1 MSENLTTNISR
12 LFDSGESADDP
23 QSAVALEME
32 SAERRSEPD
41 LLVYGGAILLI
52 LLVVSVLL
60 FYVDKGATE
69 KIDDYLY
76 NYYGGNEYER
86 LTTLYNPE
94 SEETFLQESNS
105 RLSLLD
111 DLEEIDDIQ
120 V

>member
-1 MSENLTTNISR
+1 MQYINRERNLHISLIIIFTIFFCEINAIFFAILFLFFR

-60 FYVDKGATE
+60 FYVDKWATE
-69 KIDDYLY
+69 KY
-76 NYYGGNEYER
+76 
-86 LTTLYNPE
+86 
-94 SEETFLQESNS
+94 SF
-105 RLSLLD
+105 
-111 DLEEIDDIQ
+111 
-120 V
+120 